1 MDRPLEDSVI
11 SRRRNV
17 RVALTVGVLALF
29 ALAFTKGTDLLK
41 PSVARTRLRTAR
53 VDRGPL
59 VASLSATGT
68 VLPAVETVLSSPID
82 ARVMRILKRPGDRI
96 AAGDAI
102 LELDLS
108 TARLAVEK
116 LDRDLSLRETRA
128 DEARLALKAR
138 LNELLSQRK
147 VREVRLESARAR
159 AAQSRKLASEGLV
172 SGEVLRESDASA
184 REAEIELAQTEEAA
198 RIAGESSEAQLRG
211 LALEIATLRAER
223 AEAERQRQLG
233 TTRAERSGVLTWTL
247 TEEGAPV
254 RRGDVLARLADL
266 ASFRV
271 DATISEIHAQKLV
284 RGTPVVVRVNDVELL
299 GSIVNV
305 NPALSAG
312 VATFT
317 VALEDAANAVLR
329 ANLRVDVS
337 VLTDRRDGVLRLP
350 RGAFARGEGLEN
362 VFVVKGD
369 RALRHK
375 VTLGVSSLT
384 HFEVLSGLAEGDE
397 AVISDTTDYV
407 HAREVRI
414 R

>member
-1 MDRPLEDSVI
+1 M
-11 SRRRNV
+11 

-184 REAEIELAQTEEAA
+184 REA
-198 RIAGESSEAQLRG
+198 
-211 LALEIATLRAER
+211 
-223 AEAERQRQLG
+223 
-233 TTRAERSGVLTWTL
+233 
-247 TEEGAPV
+247 
-254 RRGDVLARLADL
+254 
-266 ASFRV
+266 
-271 DATISEIHAQKLV
+271 
-284 RGTPVVVRVNDVELL
+284 
-299 GSIVNV
+299 
-305 NPALSAG
+305 
-312 VATFT
+312 
-317 VALEDAANAVLR
+317 
-329 ANLRVDVS
+329 
-337 VLTDRRDGVLRLP
+337 
-350 RGAFARGEGLEN
+350 
-362 VFVVKGD
+362 
-369 RALRHK
+369 
-375 VTLGVSSLT
+375 
-384 HFEVLSGLAEGDE
+384 
-397 AVISDTTDYV
+397 
-407 HAREVRI
+407 
-414 R
+414 